1 MPLDLLA
8 PTTNSDSRPWEHKL
22 DHLRSLLREMGRVI
36 VALSGGVDSAL
47 LWRVAYGELGEDALA
62 VTAVSPSL
70 ASWERADIE
79 TLVAEVGGPHRF
91 VETHE
96 VQNPDYAAN
105 SSNRCYFCKT
115 DVWGALSKLAASEGF
130 PYLLDGYN
138 SDDSGD
144 YRPGQQAGR
153 EHDVRSPLK
162 EAGFAKP
169 DVRAAAKALG
179 LSVWAK
185 PAAACLASRFAYGV
199 SIDSDKLGRVDQ
211 AEGWLRR
218 QGLGQVRVR
227 VQDERL
233 ARIEVPISDIPLVLD
248 LRAQLVQ
255 RFKTLGFTYITL
267 DLEGFRSGSMNEVL
281 REQGARGGNNQQ
293 STINEK
299 RNTNHATRNTANA
312 KR

>member
-1 MPLDLLA
+1 MSQTINLFH
-8 PTTNSDSRPWEHKL
+8 PTIDFASPAWEFKL
-22 DHLRSLLREMGRVI
+22 EHLRSILREMRRVI

-47 LWRVAYGELGEDALA
+47 LWRVAYDELGEDALA
-62 VTAVSPSL
+62 VTAISPSL

-79 TLVAEVGGPHRF
+79 TLVADIGGPHRF

-96 VQNPDYAAN
+96 VKNPDYAAN
-105 SSNRCYFCKT
+105 PSNRCYFCKT
-115 DVWGALSKLAASEGF
+115 DLWGELSELADQEGF
-130 PYLLDGYN
+130 PFLLDGYN
-138 SDDSGD
+138 IDDIGD
-144 YRPGQQAGR
+144 YRPGQQAGW

-179 LSVWAK
+179 LSVWDK

-199 SIDSDKLGRVDQ
+199 SIDADKLNRVDQ

-218 QGLGQVRVR
+218 QGLDQVRVR

-233 ARIEVPISDIPLVLD
+233 ARIEVPVPDIPRVLD

-255 RFKTLGFTYITL
+255 RFKALGFTYITL

-281 REQGARGGNNQQ
+281 GVAR
-293 STINEK
+293 
-299 RNTNHATRNTANA
+299 
-312 KR
+312 